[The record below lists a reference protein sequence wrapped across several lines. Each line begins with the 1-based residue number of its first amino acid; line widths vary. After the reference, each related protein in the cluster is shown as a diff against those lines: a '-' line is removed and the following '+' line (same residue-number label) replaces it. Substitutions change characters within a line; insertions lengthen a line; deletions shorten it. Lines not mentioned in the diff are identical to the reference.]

1 MANKLYYMDEEYSGG
16 GGADTGT
23 VSQVQ
28 TDEDN
33 ELSVMLS
40 HSDSDQTETGNIKK
54 NVNFKYNPD
63 ENLLHVGDIGSS
75 SDTGYFGTSNKY
87 GNVSSIADSLN
98 DTVTSVTQ
106 LSGYVTGLREK
117 TTQISFN
124 PGDVQQEI
132 PAYTLINDLVFQGN
146 DIEANSSYWI
156 HDDHYAMG
164 ESLTYYLKQISQVT
178 HDPYNDITTVQEIR
192 LGDNDVNLSSGYWFG
207 TVGDTG
213 ASKSLKASLNY
224 LYNNSGGGGGG
235 FDPSSSNLLTAEE
248 GGKITVDPTTGYMII
263 GDKLETGGDAK
274 IAGDIDMDGDISQY
288 NSGYWVKDEQDI
300 PLSSLQ
306 GALNY
311 LKTGADLATNSSI
324 LAADNG
330 YLNYAD
336 STGLTVAYGV
346 ITPDVVNE
354 DGWLTGDPTST
365 SLQDIL
371 QNLNNNIPSSSTQL
385 TNMVN
390 SGFFDQSGYLNYIS
404 GTYSYHG
411 SISCGDY
418 YLEDHNGNQE
428 TWDGTNSSL
437 QLAITSILNRISA
450 LEGN

>member
-1 MANKLYYMDEEYSGG
+1 MANKIFYMDEEYSGG

-23 VSQVQ
+23 VSQIQ

-33 ELSVMLS
+33 ELSIMLS
-40 HSDSDQTETGNIKK
+40 HSDSDQTETGNVKK
-54 NVNFKYNPD
+54 NLNFKYNPD

-87 GNVSSIADSLN
+87 GNVSDIADSLN

-178 HDPYNDITTVQEIR
+178 HDPYNHITTVQEMK

-207 TVGDTG
+207 TASDTG

-248 GGKITVDPTTGYMII
+248 GGKITIDPSTGYTSIS
-263 GDKLETGGDAK
+263 GKFETGGD
-274 IAGDIDMDGDISQY
+274 INLNGDITNI
-288 NSGYWVKDEQDI
+288 GYWVDGIDSNS
-300 PLSSLQ
+300 LSETLGKLYAPTSGDVANMISSNVFTSSGYFDYNQ
-306 GALNY
+306 NGFSFNGAISA
-311 LKTGADLATNSSI
+311 TRADLEDVTN
-324 LAADNG
+324 AD
-330 YLNYAD
+330 
-336 STGLTVAYGV
+336 
-346 ITPDVVNE
+346 
-354 DGWLTGDPTST
+354 
-365 SLQDIL
+365 
-371 QNLNNNIPSSSTQL
+371 
-385 TNMVN
+385 
-390 SGFFDQSGYLNYIS
+390 
-404 GTYSYHG
+404 
-411 SISCGDY
+411 
-418 YLEDHNGNQE
+418 
-428 TWDGTNSSL
+428 TWDGTNTSL
-437 QLAITSILNRISA
+437 ASTISNIISRLEA
-450 LEGN
+450 LES